1 MKFKA
6 NQIMRY
12 LFIVIIIAF
21 SISKSFS
28 QDRLPVGTHP
38 QAIEFDHFPSR
49 LHAFVWRN
57 WNLVDVGRMAEVLN
71 CSDREVESI
80 ASSMGLDERREV
92 PASYKK
98 LMYITIIR
106 RNWHLLPYEQL
117 LVLLDMEEEEL
128 EIALKED
135 DFLFH
140 KLGRLKPDC
149 DLLNYEKPGASQRKE
164 AANIRK
170 IVKSHF
176 GEAMKKE
183 PEPRFSFIEDLMK
196 PGDRSYKPSDNREG
210 LKYIY
215 SYFGLFGD
223 PLLNPELD
231 PYPDGL
237 LEKLAIQGVNG
248 IWLHVVLNQL
258 YPADAQFPEFGDG
271 SDIRLMNL
279 QKIVDRAENYGIK
292 LYLYINEPR
301 AMPHSFF
308 ATRPEIAGATQ
319 GDYTTMCT
327 STELV
332 SNWIT
337 DGMAHVFK
345 EVKGLGGVFTITASE
360 NLTNCASH
368 NLQGQ
373 CTRCSKRP
381 YADIIAGVN
390 RSIAEG
396 VHRSAP
402 DAKVI
407 VWDWGWNGHGDA
419 TEVIQKLPDDV
430 WFQSVSE
437 WDAPLSR
444 GGVETKVGE
453 YSISVMGPGPRAL
466 SHWKTA
472 QEKGLKTVAKV
483 QFNNTWELSAV
494 PWLPVMDLIAGHA
507 HGLSQAGLDGYM
519 LSWSLG
525 GYPSPN
531 LEIANRFSRNPE
543 ASIDEVLNALSRE
556 RYGEA
561 GTEWARKAWTAF
573 STAFQHFPYGAG
585 VVYNAPQQY
594 GPSNLLFGKPT
605 GYASTMVGFP
615 YDDLDGWRGPYSR
628 LQFARQFEKI
638 AEGWKEGLNHF
649 EKLLQNVSE
658 EYKATAQSDY
668 GVAKAAY
675 LHFYSVANQ
684 CNFVIARD
692 NYLAEKGK
700 PSVEDIQRILDRE
713 IQAAVQLFELVQK
726 DSRIGFEASNQY
738 YYVPQDL
745 MEKVINAEYLKN
757 LLR

>member
-1 MKFKA
+1 
-6 NQIMRY
+6 MRC
-12 LFIVIIIAF
+12 LFIILITL
-21 SISKSFS
+21 SISNCCFQGRS
-28 QDRLPVGTHP
+28 QDRLPLGTHP

-57 WNLVDVGRMAEVLN
+57 WNLVNVERMAKVLE
-71 CSDREVESI
+71 CTDEEVESI
-80 ASSMGLDERREV
+80 ALSMGLEKQREV
-92 PASYKK
+92 PVSYKK
-98 LMYITIIR
+98 QMYITIIR

-117 LVLLDMEEEEL
+117 LELLEMEEEEL
-128 EIALKED
+128 AIALKED

-140 KLGRLKPDC
+140 KLGHLKPDC
-149 DLLNYEKPGASQRKE
+149 AFLKYKEPGGSQKKE
-164 AANIRK
+164 AANIRR
-170 IVKSHF
+170 IVKSQF
-176 GEAMKKE
+176 GEIMNSE
-183 PEPRFSFIEDLMK
+183 PEPRFSFIDDLKK
-196 PGDRSYKPSDNREG
+196 PGDRSYKPSDNQEG

-231 PYPDGL
+231 PFPDGL

-248 IWLHVVLNQL
+248 VWLHVVLNQL
-258 YPADAQFPEFGDG
+258 YGASEQFPEFGDG

-292 LYLYINEPR
+292 VYLYINEPR
-301 AMPHSFF
+301 TMPHSFF
-308 ATRPEIAGATQ
+308 TNRPEIAGASR
-319 GDYTTMCT
+319 GDETSMCT
-327 STELV
+327 STEMV
-332 SNWIT
+332 SDWIS

-345 EVKGLGGVFTITASE
+345 EVSGLGGVFTITASE
-360 NLTNCASH
+360 NMTNCASH
-368 NLQGQ
+368 NLQDQ
-373 CTRCSKRP
+373 CPRCSKRP

-390 RSIAEG
+390 KFIAEG

-407 VWDWGWNGHGDA
+407 VWDWGWNGHGDG
-419 TEVIQKLPDDV
+419 TEVIKKLPDDV

-437 WDAPLSR
+437 WNAPFSR
-444 GGVETKVGE
+444 GGVESKVGE

-466 SHWKTA
+466 NHWKTA

-483 QFNNTWELSAV
+483 QFNNTWELSAI
-494 PWLPVMDLIAGHA
+494 PWIPVLDLIAGHA
-507 HGLSQAGLDGYM
+507 HGLAQAGLDGYM

-531 LEIANRFSRNPE
+531 LEIADRFSRDPE
-543 ASIDEVLNALSRE
+543 ASIDEVLNDLAHE

-561 GTEWARKAWTAF
+561 GTVWARKAWTAF
-573 STAFQHFPYGAG
+573 STAFQHFPYGG
-585 VVYNAPQQY
+585 SVVYRAPQQY
-594 GPSNLLFGKPT
+594 GPSNLLFSEPT
-605 GYASTMVGFP
+605 GYSSTMVGFP

-628 LQFARQFEKI
+628 LQFARQFEMI
-638 AEGWKEGLNHF
+638 AEGWKEGLDFF
-649 EKLLQNVSE
+649 EELLQNIPE
-658 EYKATAQSDY
+658 EYMDTAQSDY
-668 GVAKAAY
+668 GLAKAAY

-692 NYLAEKGK
+692 KYLDENKKG
-700 PSVEDIQRILDRE
+700 SVEDLQRILDKE
-713 IQAAVQLFELVQK
+713 IQAAVQLFDLVHK

-757 LLR
+757 LWEE